1 MSRHKIIDGPLTWN
15 KIPHLS
21 LESIFSPRYKSVIED
36 ESSCQW
42 TAINNANNCRER
54 VFRGKKRSCRQRR
67 EHDREKER
75 RERKKKVKRGIEEE
89 SLQVKARGR
98 LAANND
104 TTNTRVL
111 IVLLARDTVSAPIL
125 PRLRKSGPHPAKVRV
140 LILKTCPQQ

>member
-1 MSRHKIIDGPLTWN
+1 MSQHKIIDSPLTWN

-21 LESIFSPRYKSVIED
+21 PESIFPPRYKSVIED

-54 VFRGKKRSCRQRR
+54 VFRKKKVVPTTKRQGER
-67 EHDREKER
+67 E
-75 RERKKKVKRGIEEE
+75 RERKKRRKKVKRGIEEE

-111 IVLLARDTVSAPIL
+111 IVRLCSSRGTHVSVPFAIL
-125 PRLRKSGPHPAKVRV
+125 PGYG
-140 LILKTCPQQ
+140 KTGRTPPR